1 MERRVLLAA
10 ILSGVVII
18 VWYALFSPPPPGER
32 EVISQPA
39 GPTAGVDADVQ
50 ERVPDAG
57 QPAAVVVEAR
67 PGVMGSDP
75 GERVVE
81 GNGVRAVVS
90 PQGGVIRSL
99 VLTEYQDRQKELLDL
114 VRPEDVPPLSLAAT
128 GPWNEQVYEVEEL
141 HPAGSGVVL
150 RWSDGLGN
158 WVDKRIERAT
168 GRFSL
173 LVSVNAGGE
182 AARGGVVVASGLGEE
197 DKESGYFAVSD
208 VVVRAQGDF
217 ERINPAKIKDV
228 WTAQGRVDFAGV
240 QDRYFLLAMLPEPGM
255 AAAEVKGV
263 GPTSARV
270 VVRGEAGKLT
280 GTLYAG
286 PKDHSLLEGY
296 GRGLTDT
303 ISFGIFGFLSVGF
316 LAVLKWIHAYVGN
329 WGVAIIAL
337 TAGIR
342 LLLFPL
348 NHKATMSMQRMQ
360 KLQPK
365 MQAIQER
372 YKERAKKDPQV
383 RARMNQEVMGLYKA
397 EGVNPMGGCLP
408 NLAQLPILYA
418 LYTLFAYA
426 IELRHAPFVF
436 WIQDLSIKDPTYITP
451 ILMTGTWFLQQKLAP
466 PMGDP
471 TQRRLFMF
479 MPIIFGFMFMNF
491 PAGLVLYWL
500 VNNAL
505 TILQQVVTQKIIAA
519 RAAKA

>member
-1 MERRVLLAA
+1 MERRVMLAA

-18 VWYALFSPPPPGER
+18 VWYALFAPPPAVER
-32 EVISQPA
+32 EVIQPSG
-39 GPTAGVDADVQ
+39 GPTPGVGASVA
-50 ERVPDAG
+50 ESAPDAF
-57 QPAAVVVEAR
+57 QPPVMVLEAR
-67 PGVMGSDP
+67 PGVVGSDS
-75 GERVVE
+75 GERVIE

-90 PQGGVIRSL
+90 PRGAVIRSL
-99 VLTEYQDRQKELLDL
+99 ILTDYRDRQKELLDL
-114 VRPEDVPPLSLAAT
+114 VRPEDRPPLSLAAS
-128 GPWNEQVYEVEEL
+128 GAWNEDLYEIEDL
-141 HPAGSGVVL
+141 QPAGSGVVM

-158 WVDKRIERAT
+158 WVEKRIERAP
-168 GRFSL
+168 GKYSL
-173 LVSVNAGGE
+173 LVRVETGGE
-182 AARGGVVVASGLGEE
+182 ASRGGLLVAAGLGEE
-197 DKESGYFAVSD
+197 DQDGGYFAVSEA
-208 VVVRAQGDF
+208 VVRAQGDL

-228 WTAQGRVDFAGV
+228 WTAQGTVDFAGV

-255 AAAEVKGV
+255 TAVEVRGV
-263 GPTSARV
+263 GPKAASV
-270 VVRGEAGKLT
+270 VVRGEAGKSR
-280 GTLYAG
+280 GTLFAG
-286 PKDHSLLEGY
+286 PKDHTILEGY
-296 GRGLTDT
+296 GRGLAET
-303 ISFGIFGFLSVGF
+303 ISFGFFGFLSVGF
-316 LAVLKWIHAYVGN
+316 LAALRWIYSYVGN

-436 WIQDLSIKDPTYITP
+436 WIQDLSLKDPTYITP

-505 TILQQVVTQKIIAA
+505 TILQQVVTQKVMAA
-519 RAAKA
+519 RAAKT